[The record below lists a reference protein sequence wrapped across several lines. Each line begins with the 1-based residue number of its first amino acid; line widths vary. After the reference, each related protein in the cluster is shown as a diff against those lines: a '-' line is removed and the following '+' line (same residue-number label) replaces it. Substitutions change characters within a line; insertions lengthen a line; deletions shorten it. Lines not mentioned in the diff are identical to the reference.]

1 MPTCCPP
8 AAALA
13 PADTA
18 SRFNYKVYKYGT
30 DRTVADNVVLSGGP
44 IAMTPWINPTTTFT
58 TDTVSPKGLYSVWV
72 QAVHS
77 DPTLNSDN
85 TTGTNTP
92 YAIGARA
99 ALGG

>member
-1 MPTCCPP
+1 M
-8 AAALA
+8 
-13 PADTA
+13 
-18 SRFNYKVYKYGT
+18 YKYGT